1 MRDGCPRCLRPTAF
15 CVCAGLA
22 PVPSRTRVVLLQ
34 HPREARLAICS
45 AWLTRISLEN
55 AEILRGV
62 SFEGDPRVA
71 ALAALPGAAV
81 LWPGEASVP
90 AASRVGAP
98 PPVLFAVDGTWHQ
111 AGKML
116 RLSPTLARL
125 PRISIDAGRPSGYAG
140 LRAEPGEVHLSTL
153 EAVALALSQ
162 LEGDPVRFA
171 PMVAAFHRSVALQI
185 ACARSER
192 RTPRHRGTA
201 WRDRLP
207 GAQHEEDGA
216 DDPGEAEGQV
226 EETRRPRPAAGEGAG
241 VGPHHAAD
249 EAVPHPQPGGQRAGD
264 EEHEDDEPVH
274 GARAVE

>member
-1 MRDGCPRCLRPTAF
+1 VRDGCPRCLRPTGF
-15 CVCAGLA
+15 CVCAGLV

-62 SFEGDPRVA
+62 SFEGDARVA

-81 LWPGEASVP
+81 LWPGEGSVP
-90 AASRVGAP
+90 AASRATTP

-111 AGKML
+111 ASKML

-125 PRISIDAGRPSGYAG
+125 PRLSIDAGRPSGYAG

-162 LEGDPVRFA
+162 LEADPGRFA

-185 ACARSER
+185 ACARGDR
-192 RTPRHRGTA
+192 RTPRHRGTT
-201 WRDRLP
+201 WQERLP
-207 GAQHEEDGA
+207 GAQHEDHRA
-216 DDPGEAEGQV
+216 DHASEAEGQV
-226 EETRRPRPAAGEGAG
+226 EQPGRPGPPAGEGPG
-241 VGPHHAAD
+241 VGSHHAAD
-249 EAVPHPQPGGQRAGD
+249 EAVPDSQPGGQRAGD